1 MSVITPYHWYIFQP
15 TGNTVYLRHMPGP
28 ELVDRPAI
36 EVRVTQYSV
45 DKNMTLHVYAV
56 DEAGHLVDYTLSR
69 DRQHQDHRQRTYSF
83 TLEFVAGC
91 LQRHAAAE
99 AAYE

>member
-1 MSVITPYHWYIFQP
+1 MSVIIPYHWYIVQRS
-15 TGNTVYLRHMPGP
+15 GNVYLYHMPGP

-45 DKNMTLHVYAV
+45 DKNMLLHMYSE
-56 DEAGHLVDYTLSR
+56 DEAGHLVDYILNR
-69 DRQHQDHRQRTYSF
+69 DRQHQEHRQRTYSF

-91 LQRHAAAE
+91 LRRNE
-99 AAYE
+99 AAYV